1 MPSHLPLVKR
11 LNESY
16 AVALLLKIRLHPRD
30 LLVTKHRQRKRRFR
44 QLRLWVEDLC
54 VLNRLPAIYRLIKE
68 EEEER
73 GGSRRREEDRLP
85 AWRRSLA
92 AKERAPLSQAPITPF
107 MKSMV
112 ILKMTNSRITDHQM
126 TRRMIQVNRN
136 YPSLVLP

>member
-30 LLVTKHRQRKRRFR
+30 QLVTKHRQRKQRLR
-44 QLRLWVEDLC
+44 QLRLWAEDLC

-68 EEEER
+68 EER
-73 GGSRRREEDRLP
+73 VGSRRREEDRLP

-112 ILKMTNSRITDHQM
+112 ILKMINSRIIDHQM

-136 YPSLVLP
+136 YPSSVLP